1 MTPLFEEGLG
11 RFKMR
16 KMLLIQFE
24 IEGDLCCLSHRETL
38 TLWQRILIRAGLPL
52 VFSGGFNPRP
62 RLSLP
67 LPRPV
72 GVQSDRDL
80 LCAEVSQVPGEA
92 AEMALQDRISRLL
105 PEGCR
110 VHHIQWAQGRAC
122 RTAREAAYVF
132 CRGQAIP
139 AESWNRRISRCREQ
153 LASEE
158 PMQRVR
164 SSPKHPSKTID
175 LRSYIEEI
183 NGNQDT
189 LRIRC
194 RIDGAGTVRPEELLE
209 WLEIGPADLDR
220 PPLRTGVVWIQN

>member
-1 MTPLFEEGLG
+1 
-11 RFKMR
+11 MR
-16 KMLLIQFE
+16 NQVLITFE

-38 TLWQRILIRAGLPL
+38 TLWQRILVRSGLPL

-72 GVQSDRDL
+72 GLQSDEEL
-80 LCAEVSQVPGEA
+80 LCAQVAAGMGEA
-92 AEMALQDRISRLL
+92 DEQVLSGQINRLL

-110 VHHIQWAQGRAC
+110 VHRIQWTQGRAC
-122 RTAREAAYVF
+122 PAAREAAYVF
-132 CRGQAIP
+132 RRGPAIP
-139 AESWNRRISRCREQ
+139 AEHWNRQISRCRGQ

-158 PMQRVR
+158 PIRRVR
-164 SSPKHPSKTID
+164 NSPKHPSRTID
-175 LRSYIEEI
+175 LRSFIEEI
-183 NGNQDT
+183 TGNQDT